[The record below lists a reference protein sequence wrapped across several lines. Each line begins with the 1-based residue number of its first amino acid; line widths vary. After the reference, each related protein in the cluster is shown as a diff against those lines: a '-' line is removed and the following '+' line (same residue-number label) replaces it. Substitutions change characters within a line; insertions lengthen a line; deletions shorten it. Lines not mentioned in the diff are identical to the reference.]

1 MTINRIPAD
10 NFFFVLSLRT
20 FLQQALSGC
29 AEALEMG
36 GYKYLMSVSWVRF
49 ISVESMI
56 IFFNLHLLSILLD
69 DQSHIN
75 IYFSSE
81 MVKP

>member
-1 MTINRIPAD
+1 
-10 NFFFVLSLRT
+10 
-20 FLQQALSGC
+20 
-29 AEALEMG
+29 MG

-56 IFFNLHLLSILLD
+56 IFFNLHLLSTLLD
-69 DQSHIN
+69 DQSNVN
-75 IYFSSE
+75 IYFSSK